1 MNRKAFVALAV
12 AFCCAHVTSARVRLV
27 VQDGRTVIYN
37 DGVGESAHE
46 VLHAS
51 DNWLVSRIAIPSLYD
66 GLIES
71 AAQVNA
77 LDPKLVKSVMLI
89 ESAFNPR
96 AISRKGARGLMQLMP
111 ETAAQYGVKDVWDPA
126 ENVAAGAMHLAYLMS
141 LYGGDLTRSLA
152 AYNAGENAVSRYGGI
167 PPFAET
173 RLYVHKGLAAYYG
186 KASLGGG
193 FGKPQSETWAPA
205 PSKPVRLTRD
215 KNNRP
220 LITTELTARV
230 APQRS

>member
-1 MNRKAFVALAV
+1 MKRKAFVALVV
-12 AFCCAHVTSARVRLV
+12 AFSCARLASARVRLV

-37 DGVGESAHE
+37 DGIGESAHE
-46 VLHAS
+46 VLRES
-51 DNWLVSRIAIPSLYD
+51 DGWLASRIAIPSLYD
-66 GLIES
+66 RLIES
-71 AAQVNA
+71 AAQINA
-77 LDPKLVKSVMLI
+77 LDPKLLKSVMLI

-96 AISRKGARGLMQLMP
+96 AVSRKGARGLMQLMP

-141 LYGGDLTRSLA
+141 VYGGDLNQSLA
-152 AYNAGENAVSRYGGI
+152 AYNDGEKAVARYGGV
-167 PPFAET
+167 PPFEET
-173 RLYVHKGLAAYYG
+173 RLYLHKGLAAYYG

-193 FGKPQSETWAPA
+193 FGKPQSETWAAPA

-220 LITTELTARV
+220 LITTEL
-230 APQRS
+230 S